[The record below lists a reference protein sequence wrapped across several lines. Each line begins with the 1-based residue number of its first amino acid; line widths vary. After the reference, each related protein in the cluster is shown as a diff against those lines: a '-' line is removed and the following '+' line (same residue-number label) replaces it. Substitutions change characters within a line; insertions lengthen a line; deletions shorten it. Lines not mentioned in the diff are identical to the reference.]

1 MLVQARHNAFNSH
14 NKPSRHRRHY
24 QFSSSQQLHSVP
36 QILTILH
43 VCSNYNNN
51 NNNSKP
57 VLLPTVRN
65 FSFILRL
72 SEPELNNILEIDD
85 SHACLEC
92 RLIGDNNNIL

>member
-51 NNNSKP
+51 NSKP
-57 VLLPTVRN
+57 VLLQTVRN